1 MTRDP
6 VTLRPVCTDDE
17 AFLFKVFRRVHE
29 ETFSSLDML
38 EEQKNELLR
47 LQFNAQQQQY
57 RSQFPMADFELVLSN
72 EDPIGSLFALRGP
85 EEFVLIDIS
94 LLPEHRNGGIGGRLL
109 TSLIQQANDAS
120 KPLQAHVLKDN
131 PAWHLWQRLGFEE
144 VDEDGMYLKI
154 TVPAELDYE

>member
-1 MTRDP
+1 
-6 VTLRPVCTDDE
+6 
-17 AFLFKVFRRVHE
+17 VHE

-47 LQFNAQQQQY
+47 SQFNAQQQQY

-94 LLPEHRNGGIGGRLL
+94 LLPDHRNCGIGGRLI

-120 KPLQAHVLKDN
+120 KPLQAHVLKNN

-144 VDEDGMYLKI
+144 VDEDDMYLI
-154 TVPAELDYE
+154 ICVPAEPDHAD